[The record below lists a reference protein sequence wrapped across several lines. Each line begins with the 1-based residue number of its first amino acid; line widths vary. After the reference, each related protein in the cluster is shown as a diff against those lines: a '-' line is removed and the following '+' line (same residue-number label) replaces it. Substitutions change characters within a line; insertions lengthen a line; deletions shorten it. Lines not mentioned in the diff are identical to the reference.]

1 MAGAC
6 QQHLNERQSTMKLST
21 HFENF
26 EPAQVVKDDFSE
38 LMLNAVERFQSRIR
52 KLNVSVRDIN
62 GPKGGVDKKCRC
74 VLHLKRMAPIVIED
88 TADNYLNLVNR
99 VAERVSYTLSQ
110 KIDKVRKNSRAR
122 SWREEEADK

>member
-1 MAGAC
+1 
-6 QQHLNERQSTMKLST
+6 
-21 HFENF
+21 
-26 EPAQVVKDDFSE
+26 
-38 LMLNAVERFQSRIR
+38 MLKAVERFQSRIR

-62 GPKGGVDKKCRC
+62 GPKGGVEKKCRC